1 MQIMAD
7 LFGDRSGEGPVMMLC
22 DKMPGLAN
30 KEKTHYGLRQQ
41 DSPAVARFVRG

>member
-7 LFGDRSGEGPVMMLC
+7 LFADRSGEGPVMILC
-22 DKMPGLAN
+22 DKMLGLTY
-30 KEKTHYGLRQQ
+30 KEKTHYGLRQR